1 MELKHLEQIVAI
13 CNAGSLSKAA
23 RSLRMSQPS
32 LSKSIARLEAQL
44 GIKLFSR
51 TDGGATPTIYGR
63 HIADR
68 SAGLLSSAAALA
80 LEVQQM
86 ARGEA
91 GRLRIGSGPATRMRL
106 LPAIIEGV
114 NGKFPHL
121 QIEAKFIDLAATIRA
136 LRAGDLD
143 VVFCTAE
150 YAHAH
155 EDFIRVKVFE
165 DRNIAAARVGHPAM
179 TGVRLSSSQLLK
191 FPMAASGVIP
201 SFGAWV
207 SGCSQAELANVTAFI
222 SDDYGLIKTR
232 ALTADYVARG
242 PQFVFEPELGKHHLV
257 ELSTTWQSRYECWM
271 LTTRALWQSPV
282 VRSTAD
288 LAKKIGRQMVGQRM
302 VGRSSS

>member
-13 CNAGSLSKAA
+13 CNAGGLSKAA
-23 RSLRMSQPS
+23 RILRISQPS

-44 GIKLFSR
+44 GIKLFNR

-63 HIADR
+63 YIADR
-68 SAGLLSSAAALA
+68 SAGLLSTAAALA

-91 GRLRIGSGPATRMRL
+91 GKLRIGSGPATRMRL
-106 LPAIIEGV
+106 LPAIIESV
-114 NGKFPHL
+114 NGMFPHL

-150 YAHAH
+150 YAQAH
-155 EDFIRVKVFE
+155 EDFVRVKVFE
-165 DRNIAAARVGHPAM
+165 DRNIAAVRAGHPAISN
-179 TGVRLSSSQLLK
+179 TRLSSSQLLK
-191 FPMAASGVIP
+191 FPMASSGVIP
-201 SFGAWV
+201 SFETWV
-207 SGCSQAELANVTAFI
+207 SGCSQDELANVTAFV

-232 ALTADYVARG
+232 ALAADYVARG
-242 PQFVFEPELGKHHLV
+242 PQFVFEPELRKRQLV
-257 ELSTTWQSRYECWM
+257 ELPTTWQSRYECWM
-271 LTTRALWQSPV
+271 LTTRALWQSAV

-288 LAKKIGRQMVGQRM
+288 LAKKIGRQMVKRPT
-302 VGRSSS
+302 S